1 MNNQDLKSIINI
13 ACKYEDTEVL
23 EKIASSK
30 RIQTAGVRD
39 LLQGL
44 GLQMSQTAN
53 ESQFKNKSE
62 LSSFIAS
69 APTIN
74 DREAAA
80 EIYEWWDKKIKEIGS
95 STVNI
100 NIAVFGSTTNTEREI
115 SFTPKGCVEVTDLIQ
130 IWNML
135 PTNDIHKLYG
145 FDPNPLGVYTG
156 RGGTYRD
163 RENPPFIFDKTAID
177 QNGNEIWDPSDPAI
191 YAPGTGVPVRPARG
205 SSRGVHLNTNFVNII
220 KGGGNSLGYLD
231 QLRAQLKSNP
241 PKLADN
247 IHVKIFDML
256 NSSMNNKAMS
266 SMIRKNALAETPRA
280 GLISNWKYISN
291 LPKEIESRMAKT
303 PKNIMDY
310 KQKLALKAYGRE
322 LSQILNHRIQF
333 QEFSY
338 TNPLTPP
345 SPLVQGLERE
355 IPFYKINELS
365 NSYFMEPIVRRQIQ
379 PLMARTGELLNKI
392 IPELDKD
399 TSLTRN
405 IIKTVVTPSD
415 YLNSRGKSF
424 H

>member
-1 MNNQDLKSIINI
+1 LNNQDLKSIINT
-13 ACKYEDTEVL
+13 ACKYNDIEVL

-30 RIQTAGVRD
+30 IIKTAGVRD

-53 ESQFKNKSE
+53 ESQFKDKSA
-62 LSSFIAS
+62 LTSFIAS
-69 APTIN
+69 SSTVN
-74 DREAAA
+74 DREAAS
-80 EIYEWWDKKIKEIGS
+80 EIYEWWTNKIKEIGP

-100 NIAVFGSTTNTEREI
+100 NIAVFGSSTNTEREI
-115 SFTPKGCVEVTDLIQ
+115 SFTPQGCAEVSDLVQ
-130 IWNML
+130 AWNML

-145 FDPNPLGVYTG
+145 YDPNILTGAAGV
-156 RGGTYRD
+156 YRD
-163 RENPPFIFDKTAID
+163 RENPPYVFDETIID
-177 QNGNEIWDPSDPAI
+177 QNGNEIWPAGFGGTRPTTGTS
-191 YAPGTGVPVRPARG
+191 PGISLGT
-205 SSRGVHLNTNFVNII
+205 TFVNII
-220 KGGGNSLGYLD
+220 KGGGNSLGFLD

-280 GLISNWKYISN
+280 GLISNWKYIVN

-310 KQKLALKAYGRE
+310 KQKLALKSYGRE
-322 LSQILNHRIQF
+322 LSQILNRRIQF
-333 QEFSY
+333 EEFSY
-338 TNPLTPP
+338 SNPLTPP
-345 SPLVQGLERE
+345 SPMVQGLQRE

-365 NSYFMEPIVRRQIQ
+365 NSYFMEPFVMAQVS

-399 TSLTRN
+399 TSLTRK
-405 IIKTVVTPSD
+405 IINTVVTPSD
-415 YLNSRGKSF
+415 YLNSRGKEF

>member
-1 MNNQDLKSIINI
+1 MNNQDLKSIINT
-13 ACKYEDTEVL
+13 ACKYNDIEVL

-30 RIQTAGVRD
+30 LIKTAGVRD

-95 STVNI
+95 STVNL
-100 NIAVFGSTTNTEREI
+100 NIAVFGSSTNTEREI
-115 SFTPKGCVEVTDLIQ
+115 SFTPQGCVEVSDLVQ
-130 IWNML
+130 AWNML

-145 FDPNPLGVYTG
+145 YDPNILTGASGV
-156 RGGTYRD
+156 YRD
-163 RENPPFIFDKTAID
+163 RENPPYVFDVTIID
-177 QNGNEIWDPSDPAI
+177 QNGNEIWPASL
-191 YAPGTGVPVRPARG
+191 GGGVRRPAG
-205 SSRGVHLNTNFVNII
+205 TSTGIDLGTTFVNII
-220 KGGGNSLGYLD
+220 KGGGNSLGFLD

-280 GLISNWKYISN
+280 GLISNWKYIVN

-333 QEFSY
+333 EEFSY
-338 TNPLTPP
+338 YNPLTPP
-345 SPLVQGLERE
+345 APMVQGLQRE
-355 IPFYKINELS
+355 IPFYKVNEIS
-365 NSYFMEPIVRRQIQ
+365 NSYFMEPIVVAQVS
-379 PLMARTGELLNKI
+379 PLLARTGELLNKI

-399 TSLTRN
+399 TSLTRK
-405 IIKTVVTPSD
+405 IINTVVTPSD
-415 YLNSRGKSF
+415 YLNSRGKEF

>member
-1 MNNQDLKSIINI
+1 MNNQDLKSIINT

-30 RIQTAGVRD
+30 RIKTAGVRD

-53 ESQFKNKSE
+53 ESQFKNKRE
-62 LSSFIAS
+62 LTSFIAS
-69 APTIN
+69 SSTVN
-74 DREAAA
+74 DREAAS
-80 EIYEWWDKKIKEIGS
+80 EIYEWWANKIKEIGS

-115 SFTPKGCVEVTDLIQ
+115 SFSPKGCVEKSDLEQLWNSLPSTDLHKIYGL
-130 IWNML
+130 N
-135 PTNDIHKLYG
+135 PTTYG
-145 FDPNPLGVYTG
+145 SVMGVY
-156 RGGTYRD
+156 D
-163 RENPPFIFDKTAID
+163 DKENPPTMFNTTKID
-177 QNGNEIWDPSDPAI
+177 TNGNEIWGPSSGGGTRPA
-191 YAPGTGVPVRPARG
+191 AGSSPGVPLGTVF
-205 SSRGVHLNTNFVNII
+205 LNVV
-220 KGGGNSLGYLD
+220 KGGSANMGFLDYLRYYLNRIN
-231 QLRAQLKSNP
+231 Q
-241 PKLADN
+241 PKLSDN

-256 NSSMNNKAMS
+256 NTSMNDKAMS

-322 LSQILNHRIQF
+322 LSQILNHRIQY
-333 QEFSY
+333 QEY
-338 TNPLTPP
+338 VYNPLAPP
-345 SPLVQGLERE
+345 STIPAHTVLQGLDRE
-355 IPFYKINELS
+355 IPFYKVNELS
-365 NSYFMEPIVRRQIQ
+365 NSYFMEPIVMGQIQ
-379 PLMARTGELLNKI
+379 PLMKRTGELLNKI

-415 YLNSRGKSF
+415 YLNSRGKEF

>member
-1 MNNQDLKSIINI
+1 LNNQDLKSIINT
-13 ACKYEDTEVL
+13 ACKYNDIEVL

-30 RIQTAGVRD
+30 IIKTAGVRD

-53 ESQFKNKSE
+53 ESQFKDKSA
-62 LSSFIAS
+62 LTSFIAS
-69 APTIN
+69 SSTVN
-74 DREAAA
+74 DREAAS
-80 EIYEWWDKKIKEIGS
+80 EIYEWWDKKIKEIGP
-95 STVNI
+95 STINI

-115 SFTPKGCVEVTDLIQ
+115 SFTPQGCAEVSDLVQ
-130 IWNML
+130 AWNML

-145 FDPNPLGVYTG
+145 YDPNALTG
-156 RGGTYRD
+156 ASGIYRD
-163 RENPPFIFDKTAID
+163 RENPPYVFDRTMID
-177 QNGNEIWDPSDPAI
+177 QNGNEIWDPSTLSSI
-191 YAPGTGVPVRPARG
+191 PGTPVPRPTSG
-205 SSRGVHLNTNFVNII
+205 SSTGINLGTTFVNII
-220 KGGGNSLGYLD
+220 KGGGNSLGFLD
-231 QLRAQLKSNP
+231 QLRAQLKSSP

-280 GLISNWKYISN
+280 GLISNWKYIVN

-322 LSQILNHRIQF
+322 LSQILNRRIQF
-333 QEFSY
+333 EEFSY

-345 SPLVQGLERE
+345 SPMVQGLQRE
-355 IPFYKINELS
+355 IPFYKVNEIS
-365 NSYFMEPIVRRQIQ
+365 NSYFMEPLVMAQVS

-399 TSLTRN
+399 TSLTRK
-405 IIKTVVTPSD
+405 IINTVVTPSD
-415 YLNSRGKSF
+415 YLNSRGKEF

>member
-1 MNNQDLKSIINI
+1 LNNQDLKSIINT

-30 RIQTAGVRD
+30 RIKTAGVRD

-53 ESQFKNKSE
+53 ESQFKNKRE
-62 LSSFIAS
+62 LTSFIAS
-69 APTIN
+69 SSTVN
-74 DREAAA
+74 DREAAS
-80 EIYEWWDKKIKEIGS
+80 EIYEWWANKIKEIGS

-115 SFTPKGCVEVTDLIQ
+115 SFSPKGCVEKSDLEQLWNSLPSTDLHKIYGL
-130 IWNML
+130 N
-135 PTNDIHKLYG
+135 PTTYG
-145 FDPNPLGVYTG
+145 SVMGVY
-156 RGGTYRD
+156 D
-163 RENPPFIFDKTAID
+163 DKENPPTMFNTTKID
-177 QNGNEIWDPSDPAI
+177 TNGNEIWGPSSGGGTRPA
-191 YAPGTGVPVRPARG
+191 AGSSPGVPLGTVF
-205 SSRGVHLNTNFVNII
+205 LNVV
-220 KGGGNSLGYLD
+220 KGGSANMGFLDYLRYYLNRIN
-231 QLRAQLKSNP
+231 Q
-241 PKLADN
+241 PKLSDN

-256 NSSMNNKAMS
+256 NTSMNDKAMS

-322 LSQILNHRIQF
+322 LSQILNHRIQY
-333 QEFSY
+333 QEY
-338 TNPLTPP
+338 VYNPLAPP
-345 SPLVQGLERE
+345 STIPAHTVLQGLDRE
-355 IPFYKINELS
+355 IPFYKVNELS
-365 NSYFMEPIVRRQIQ
+365 NSYFMEPIVMGQIQ
-379 PLMARTGELLNKI
+379 PLMKRTGELLNKI

-415 YLNSRGKSF
+415 YLNSRGKEF

>member
-1 MNNQDLKSIINI
+1 LNNQDLKSIINT

-30 RIQTAGVRD
+30 RIKTAGVRD

-53 ESQFKNKSE
+53 ESQFKNKRE

-69 APTIN
+69 SSTVN
-74 DREAAA
+74 DREAAS
-80 EIYEWWDKKIKEIGS
+80 EIYEWWANKIKEIGS

-100 NIAVFGSTTNTEREI
+100 NIAVFGSTTNTERDI
-115 SFTPKGCVEVTDLIQ
+115 SFTPKGCVEKSDLEQ
-130 IWNML
+130 IWNSL
-135 PTNDIHKLYG
+135 PSTDLHKMYG
-145 FDPNPLGVYTG
+145 LNPTTYGSVMGVY
-156 RGGTYRD
+156 D
-163 RENPPFIFDKTAID
+163 DKENPPTMFDTTKID
-177 QNGNEIWDPSDPAI
+177 TNGNEIWPAI
-191 YAPGTGVPVRPARG
+191 SGGGPRPASGTSPGVPLG
-205 SSRGVHLNTNFVNII
+205 TTFLNII
-220 KGGGNSLGYLD
+220 KSGSANMGYLD
-231 QLRAQLKSNP
+231 YLRYYLNSINQ

-247 IHVKIFDML
+247 IHVKMFDML
-256 NSSMNNKAMS
+256 NSAMNDKAMS

-322 LSQILNHRIQF
+322 LSQILNHRIKY
-333 QEFSY
+333 QEY
-338 TNPLTPP
+338 VYNPLAPP
-345 SPLVQGLERE
+345 STIPAHTVLQGLDRE
-355 IPFYKINELS
+355 IPFYKVNELS
-365 NSYFMEPIVRRQIQ
+365 NNYFMEPLVMGQIQ
-379 PLMARTGELLNKI
+379 PLMKRTGELLNKI

-415 YLNSRGKSF
+415 YLNSRGKEF